1 MIRAM
6 VRGCIGGL
14 LALSL
19 LAGACSDDEP
29 DTSAVTSI
37 PDDASSTTTTT
48 EPETVAPDVIPDDES
63 LITEDYVEGVL
74 NALET
79 ADHRA
84 FLVVREEGVVGQ
96 SAIQILNATGTERDA
111 ARGINGLAD
120 LAREGFPGY
129 APNPKPAKFLVKELL
144 KASQTCVLAVVE
156 VDSSSYFIEPPAD
169 PPPGRTVVE
178 LLPATSSQRESG
190 HNPTAWVVDSIPVI
204 ADGDELPDCE
214 ASA

>member
-1 MIRAM
+1 M

-29 DTSAVTSI
+29 DRSAATSI
-37 PDDASSTTTTT
+37 PDETSSTTTTT

-63 LITEDYVEGVL
+63 LITEDYVESVL

-84 FLVVREEGVVGQ
+84 FIAAREEGVVGDT
-96 SAIQILNATGTERDA
+96 AIQILTATGTEPDA
-111 ARGINGLAD
+111 ARGINSLAD

-129 APNPKPAKFLVKELL
+129 APSPRPAEFSVKELL
-144 KASQTCVLAVVE
+144 EASSTCVLAVVE
-156 VDSSSYFIEPPAD
+156 IDSSSYFLEPPPD
-169 PPPGRTVVE
+169 PPPGRTIVE
-178 LLPATSSQRESG
+178 LLPATPAQRESG

-204 ADGDELPDCE
+204 ADGDTLPDCE
-214 ASA
+214 VSR